1 MVRPQDHRP
10 RQGLRKSS
18 TFLQEASE
26 EEKVAGFHQGLTE
39 DCQATAPGLS
49 SSS

>member
-1 MVRPQDHRP
+1 MVRPKGHHP
-10 RQGLRKSS
+10 KQGLQKSS

-26 EEKVAGFHQGLTE
+26 EEKVAGLHRGLTE
-39 DCQATAPGLS
+39 DCQATAPGFS